1 MKILFAHQNY
11 PGQFL
16 HIAPALAQR
25 GHHVCAL
32 THVDNK
38 RPITIDNA
46 RYPFSGGNISTRN
59 FGISAHF
66 AERATRGMDAA
77 KAALELKAAG
87 FSPDVI
93 FSHIGWG
100 EGLFL
105 KEVWPDAK
113 KIVYAE
119 FFYSP
124 YGRDT
129 NFDPEFQQ
137 TDMRS
142 AAWIRARTGAMLLDL
157 HEADHAV
164 APTRWQASTL
174 PDYHQSR
181 TRVIHEGVRTD
192 LIKPDPNAS
201 FTIPE
206 KNLTLRSGDEVLTYV
221 GRNLEPYRGYHTL
234 MRSLPKV
241 LKERPN
247 AHVVIV
253 GGDSVSYGTRPPGDK
268 SWKEIFL
275 NEVSAQIDHSR
286 VHFVGILDYARFV
299 SVLQISRAHAY
310 LTYPFVLSWSMIESM
325 SAGAL
330 VIGSKTPPVE
340 EVISHGQNGLLVDFF
355 DVAGWSDAIIDA
367 LARPDHY
374 RDMRAAARQTAFTR
388 YDQKTVC
395 VPLMTA
401 FLEGV
406 AHAPNEKP
414 APF

>member
-1 MKILFAHQNY
+1 MKILFVHQNY

-16 HIAPALAQR
+16 HIAPVLARR

-32 THVDNK
+32 TAVDNK

-66 AERATRGMDAA
+66 AERTTRGMDAA
-77 KAALELKAAG
+77 KAAMQLKAAG

-105 KEVWPDAK
+105 KDVWPQAK

-124 YGRDT
+124 HGRDT
-129 NFDPEFQQ
+129 NFYPEFQQ
-137 TDMRS
+137 NDLRS

-157 HEADHAV
+157 DQADHAV

-174 PDYHQSR
+174 PHYHQPR
-181 TRVIHEGVRTD
+181 IKVIHEGVRTD
-192 LIKPDPNAS
+192 VIKPDPTATFS
-201 FTIPE
+201 IPE
-206 KNLTLRSGDEVLTYV
+206 KNLTLKSGDEVLTYV
-221 GRNLEPYRGYHTL
+221 GRNLEPYRGYHIL
-234 MRSLPKV
+234 MRSLPKI
-241 LKERPN
+241 LQERPN
-247 AHVVIV
+247 AQVVIV
-253 GGDSVSYGTRPPGDK
+253 GGDSLSYGTRAPGDV
-268 SWKEIFL
+268 SWKQHFL
-275 NEVSAQIDHSR
+275 NEVGPRIDLAR
-286 VHFVGILDYARFV
+286 VHFVGLLDYARFI

-310 LTYPFVLSWSMIESM
+310 LTYPFVLSWSMIEAM

-340 EVISHGQNGLLVDFF
+340 EVISDGENGRLVDFF
-355 DVAGWSDAIIDA
+355 DVEGWSGAIIDA
-367 LARPDHY
+367 LARPEHY
-374 RDMRAAARQTAFTR
+374 AGMRASARETAIKR
-388 YDQKTVC
+388 YDQETVC
-395 VPLMTA
+395 LPQMTA
-401 FLEGV
+401 FLEGLV
-406 AHAPNEKP
+406 QASK
-414 APF
+414 